1 MRLRDESTCQSYGFI
16 YKSRHLFINW
26 YFVNCICYVYLWIE
40 LCITLHFPKEGK
52 CLWSP
57 TWCFEEKGLKRGYR
71 ITLECF
77 YRGYQ
82 LQRLFYR
89 KKMTLLFENNSIP
102 DFSTIRQ
109 FDELE
114 RGLGNLLDR
123 SVDLSIHV
131 SLVTMKNRK
140 LNERIIIRNLISNV

>member
-1 MRLRDESTCQSYGFI
+1 
-16 YKSRHLFINW
+16 
-26 YFVNCICYVYLWIE
+26 
-40 LCITLHFPKEGK
+40 
-52 CLWSP
+52 
-57 TWCFEEKGLKRGYR
+57 
-71 ITLECF
+71 
-77 YRGYQ
+77 
-82 LQRLFYR
+82 
-89 KKMTLLFENNSIP
+89 MTLLFENNSIP